1 MYKPDKE
8 ALEDVVETKG
18 LRGLAQL
25 QRMVR
30 DLQIMVD
37 DPDHDPKELKKR
49 ITQLRYWA
57 GQ

>member
-1 MYKPDKE
+1 MYKPDAE
-8 ALEDVVETKG
+8 SLNDVVETKG

-30 DLQIMVD
+30 ELQEMVD
-37 DPDHDPKELKKR
+37 DPEHDPKELKKR
-49 ITQLRYWA
+49 ITQLRYWV